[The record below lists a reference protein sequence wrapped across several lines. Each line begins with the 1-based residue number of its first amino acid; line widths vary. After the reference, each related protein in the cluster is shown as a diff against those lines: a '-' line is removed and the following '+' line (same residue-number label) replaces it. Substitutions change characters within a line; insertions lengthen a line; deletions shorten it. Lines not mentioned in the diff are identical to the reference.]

1 MSRDVVK
8 LIHLT
13 MKILK
18 RAVKARIRTEVMIS
32 EQQFGF
38 MLRKSTTDVMC
49 ALRVL
54 MEKYGKMEGVALVFM
69 EIT

>member
-1 MSRDVVK
+1 
-8 LIHLT
+8 
-13 MKILK
+13 
-18 RAVKARIRTEVMIS
+18 MIS

-38 MLRKSTTDVMC
+38 MLRKSTTDAMC